1 MLAPNPNANRFQS
14 WPFESSVVARSPW
27 LPGKDEVANCAAAE
41 RETTEQ
47 IPNPSNAAHIAP
59 TALEHILFA
68 RRLARGAKRMTE
80 RLSDIAIQREL
91 GTLPGWSRRGELI
104 TKTFQFRNFLDGIDF
119 VVAVAKAAEAA
130 DHHPDIDIRYTKIAC
145 SLSTHSA
152 GGITQKDLDMARQI
166 ERVGERNGLS

>member
-1 MLAPNPNANRFQS
+1 
-14 WPFESSVVARSPW
+14 
-27 LPGKDEVANCAAAE
+27 
-41 RETTEQ
+41 
-47 IPNPSNAAHIAP
+47 
-59 TALEHILFA
+59 
-68 RRLARGAKRMTE
+68 MTE

-130 DHHPDIDIRYTKIAC
+130 DHHPDVDIRYTKITC

-152 GGITQKDLDMARQI
+152 GGITQKDLDMAKQI
-166 ERVGERNGLS
+166 ERVGEKA